1 MLAWMTQ
8 DLAALGIPSA
18 RLDAE
23 LLLAHALGCDRVRLY
38 MDMPRPLQRAELG
51 QVRELVVR
59 RRRRE
64 PVAYILGR
72 REFYRRE
79 FEIDASVLVPR
90 PETEVLV
97 DRALEALPS
106 AATRALDLCTGS
118 GVIATTL
125 ALERPGLT
133 LDASDVSEP
142 ALELARRNAARH
154 GVTGRV
160 QFHLGDL
167 FHALPEPRRY
177 DLIVA
182 NPPYVAESDFAALAP
197 EITQHEPRVALLAG
211 VRGLDVIA
219 RLCAQAA
226 DWLVPGGALLFE
238 IGRGQAAE
246 VVELARGA
254 RLEQITTQRDL
265 AGIERVVYARARE

>member
-1 MLAWMTQ
+1 MTQ
-8 DLAALGIPSA
+8 DLAALGIPGA

-38 MDMPRPLQRAELG
+38 MDMPRPLQRAELAL
-51 QVRELVVR
+51 VRSLIVR

-79 FEIDASVLVPR
+79 FEIDAAVLVPR

-106 AATRALDLCTGS
+106 TATRALDLCTGS

-133 LDASDVSEP
+133 IDAGDVSAP
-142 ALELARRNAARH
+142 ALELARRNATRH
-154 GVTGRV
+154 GVQDRV

-167 FHALPEPRRY
+167 FQALPEVRRY
-177 DLIVA
+177 ALIVA
-182 NPPYVAESDFAALAP
+182 NPPYVAERDIAGLAP
-197 EITQHEPRVALLAG
+197 EIAQHEPRIALLGGAS
-211 VRGLDVIA
+211 GLDVIE
-219 RLCAQAA
+219 RLCAQAP
-226 DWLVPGGALLFE
+226 DWLETGGALLFE
-238 IGRGQAAE
+238 IGQGQAAN
-246 VVELARGA
+246 VVDRLARAG
-254 RLEQITTQRDL
+254 RLERVATHRDL
-265 AGIERVVYARARE
+265 SGVERVVEAHRSGAR